1 MNIDHLSVRTVQMT
15 PVKRRKC
22 MTAGENV
29 LLNTM
34 KLDKTVNQ
42 RRRSFIPK
50 EGGEKLIVPIREIQ
64 DWKKIPVGKNRS
76 KLNFNFICPGFT
88 LKLRQ
93 VELQKKGGV
102 LSFLIEQEI
111 RGLINRDYNIR

>member
-22 MTAGENV
+22 MTARENV
-29 LLNTM
+29 VLNTM

-50 EGGEKLIVPIREIQ
+50 EGGK
-64 DWKKIPVGKNRS
+64 S
-76 KLNFNFICPGFT
+76 
-88 LKLRQ
+88 
-93 VELQKKGGV
+93 
-102 LSFLIEQEI
+102 
-111 RGLINRDYNIR
+111 

>member
-42 RRRSFIPK
+42 QRRSFIPK
-50 EGGEKLIVPIREIQ
+50 EGEKKLIVPIREIQ
-64 DWKKIPVGKNRS
+64 DWKKIPTGKNRS
-76 KLNFNFICPGFT
+76 KLNFNFICPGVT

-93 VELQKKGGV
+93 VELPKKGG
-102 LSFLIEQEI
+102 SFFPDRTGNQ
-111 RGLINRDYNIR
+111 RFN

>member
-42 RRRSFIPK
+42 QRRSFIPK
-50 EGGEKLIVPIREIQ
+50 EGEKNTHIYTRILPPSPPTNTHLHYTHTYTALKRPPTVSDEFPG
-64 DWKKIPVGKNRS
+64 P
-76 KLNFNFICPGFT
+76 KLTTLEFN
-88 LKLRQ
+88 
-93 VELQKKGGV
+93 
-102 LSFLIEQEI
+102 
-111 RGLINRDYNIR
+111 

>member
-50 EGGEKLIVPIREIQ
+50 EGGKVNSTNKRNTRLEENTR
-64 DWKKIPVGKNRS
+64 W
-76 KLNFNFICPGFT
+76 
-88 LKLRQ
+88 
-93 VELQKKGGV
+93 QK
-102 LSFLIEQEI
+102 
-111 RGLINRDYNIR
+111 